1 MVSSTIAPVWGVSN
15 DVKFGVNTFIWSA
28 EIDRAVLDLLPRI
41 KDHGFD
47 GVELPLIHPALVP
60 STEIRRTL
68 AATGLE
74 CNFCSILPG
83 DLSLIS
89 DDPAVRQR
97 TVGHLRDCIKV
108 AADTGASV
116 IAGPLYSPVGYF
128 PGRRRTH
135 DEWLWAVDGYQA
147 LATALELHCVTI
159 AIEPLN
165 RFETSFLNT
174 VADATQL
181 ASEIGHPQVGVLFD
195 TFHANIEEIDVAAA
209 LRSAVP
215 HLKHVHASEN
225 NRGIPGTGHT
235 DWSRV
240 FQTLHDV
247 DYEDWVTIESFG
259 FALGELSV
267 AASIWRDLA
276 PHAEDIAFQGVQFL
290 RAGLA

>member
-1 MVSSTIAPVWGVSN
+1 MNPSRCFLFLLVAFVLRPAGAADLT
-15 DVKFGVNTFIWSA
+15 VNLRSRVEALKGSGDW
-28 EIDRAVLDLLPRI
+28 RAVSLEQSLPVERTAVLICDMWDKHWCSGATERINGLVVKMAPFLD
-41 KDHGFD
+41 
-47 GVELPLIHPALVP
+47 
-60 STEIRRTL
+60 
-68 AATGLE
+68 
-74 CNFCSILPG
+74 
-83 DLSLIS
+83 
-89 DDPAVRQR
+89 
-97 TVGHLRDCIKV
+97 
-108 AADTGASV
+108 
-116 IAGPLYSPVGYF
+116 
-128 PGRRRTH
+128 
-135 DEWLWAVDGYQA
+135 
-147 LATALELHCVTI
+147 VTI

-174 VADATQL
+174 VADTTQL

-240 FQTLHDV
+240 IQTLHDV
-247 DYEDWVTIESFG
+247 NYEDWVTIESFV

-276 PHAEDIAFQGVQFL
+276 PHAEDVAFQGVQFL